1 MRATITDHILVTS
14 PGLFVSGTYTLYAC
28 TIAAHMQVKLVKAV
42 PSPCQ
47 LAGYVYV
54 VNLLTEKH

>member
-42 PSPCQ
+42 PGPCVTASW
-47 LAGYVYV
+47 LRVRS
-54 VNLLTEKH
+54 